1 MATYLFLPFNQDRH
15 LYMKTNYFTPQNIHQ
30 EAQALLDELPES
42 LLHRK
47 DNLVPAQSA
56 LLILDMQSYFL
67 QPSSHAFIPSAVAIV
82 PGLKQLAQTYYA
94 RNLTVVFTQHLNS
107 QQDAGAMSRWW
118 QDLITIENPLSAI
131 IPEFDF
137 SKRYVM
143 RKNQYDAFY
152 QSNLE
157 EYLHKK
163 GITQVVISGVMTH
176 LCCETTARSAFVR
189 GFDVFFLIDGTA
201 TYNREHHM
209 ASTLN
214 LAHGFATPLLVS
226 DIQTRV
232 NDLPENN
239 SR

>member
-1 MATYLFLPFNQDRH
+1 
-15 LYMKTNYFTPQNIHQ
+15 
-30 EAQALLDELPES
+30 
-42 LLHRK
+42 
-47 DNLVPAQSA
+47 
-56 LLILDMQSYFL
+56 MQSYFL
-67 QPSSHAFIPSAVAIV
+67 QASSHAFIPSAVAIV
-82 PGLKQLAQTYYA
+82 PGLKQLAQSYYA
-94 RNLTVVFTQHLNS
+94 HNFPVVFTQHLNS

-118 QDLITIENPLSAI
+118 QDLITIENPMSAI

-137 SKRYVM
+137 SNRYVM

-157 EYLHKK
+157 QYLNNK

-201 TYNREHHM
+201 TYNREHHI
-209 ASTLN
+209 ASLLN
-214 LAHGFATPLLVS
+214 LSHGFATPTLVS
-226 DIQTRV
+226 EIHTLV
-232 NDLPENN
+232 NNLPEIN